1 MLQVHFKLYEK
12 EADIVLVKGQLE
24 VLGFVVDISGILAI
38 LCVEIGHD
46 GGCGGSGVVPVGESR
61 VQVERDGVVGGHVGV
76 PREAAVLAGVCPC
89 PAFGLVAL
97 GDGFRCGGGGWAAGL
112 PWWGR
117 VQVVGIGRLA
127 SAFSNSHTTFA
138 LRLDFA

>member
-1 MLQVHFKLYEK
+1 
-12 EADIVLVKGQLE
+12 
-24 VLGFVVDISGILAI
+24 
-38 LCVEIGHD
+38 
-46 GGCGGSGVVPVGESR
+46 VVPVGESR

-117 VQVVGIGRLA
+117 VPVVGIGRLA
-127 SAFSNSHTTFA
+127 SAFSNSHTTCA
-138 LRLDFA
+138 LRLDLSHENLNPDRLIGSR

>member
-12 EADIVLVKGQLE
+12 EADIALVEDQLE
-24 VLGFVVDISGILAI
+24 VLCFVVDISGILAI
-38 LCVEIGHD
+38 LCVELGHD
-46 GGCGGSGVVPVGESR
+46 GGCNGSGVVPVGESR

-97 GDGFRCGGGGWAAGL
+97 GDGFSCCGGGGAA
-112 PWWGR
+112 
-117 VQVVGIGRLA
+117 
-127 SAFSNSHTTFA
+127 
-138 LRLDFA
+138 